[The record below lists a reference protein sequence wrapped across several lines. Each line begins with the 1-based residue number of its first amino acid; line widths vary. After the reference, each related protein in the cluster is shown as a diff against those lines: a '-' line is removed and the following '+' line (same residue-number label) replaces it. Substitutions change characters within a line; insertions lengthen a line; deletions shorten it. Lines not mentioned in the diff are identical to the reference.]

1 LTGFALFDTPIGRCA
16 IAWGKRGITA
26 IQLPEADEVK
36 TIARLGRRFPTT
48 KESRP
53 PAVVQRTIEGI
64 RALLSGE
71 PSDLST
77 AMLDLTGVQPFQRRV
92 YQLAR
97 SIPPGASA
105 SYGELA
111 TRLGTPAAARAVG
124 QALARNPFAI
134 VVPCHRVLAAG
145 GKPGG
150 FSASGG
156 TATKRRLLEL
166 ERGEGGGGIEQRS

>member
-1 LTGFALFDTPIGRCA
+1 MTGFALFDTPIGRCA

-36 TIARLGRRFPTT
+36 TIARLSRRFPQA

-71 PSDLST
+71 PSDLSA
-77 AMLDLTGVQPFQRRV
+77 AMLDLTGVPPFQRRV
-92 YQLAR
+92 YQL
-97 SIPPGASA
+97 
-105 SYGELA
+105 
-111 TRLGTPAAARAVG
+111 GTPAAARTVG

-156 TATKRRLLEL
+156 IATKRRLLEL